1 MQSENAP
8 KLDANLLDLSEIP
21 NTSPEIDKIGN
32 PVPTKNIDI
41 TEMNMIQD
49 QQQKQMDA
57 PKLDANLLDLSE
69 IPNTLTE
76 IDKIGNPVST
86 KNIDAHS
93 FEEIDSEQNSFNN
106 YSFMS
111 KIIMYALGGLVL
123 VALFFFVYKCVQ
135 ACKSG
140 NDTNSNVAN

>member
-1 MQSENAP
+1 MQSENAL

-21 NTSPEIDKIGN
+21 NTSHEIDKIGN

-49 QQQKQMDA
+49 QQQKQIDA
-57 PKLDANLLDLSE
+57 PNLDLNLDLSE
-69 IPNTLTE
+69 TPNTSTE

-86 KNIDAHS
+86 KNIEAHS
-93 FEEIDSEQNSFNN
+93 FGVADSAQNSSNN

-111 KIIMYALGGLVL
+111 KIIMYALGGLIL